1 MTAAPCINKE
11 IENLRKENQDLKNF
25 LFKFDISYPIFN
37 TKILGGTTCD
47 KIFSIPK
54 ELYDNWKLFKINIYH
69 DHFYTTGIEMFYI
82 NSQKEVKSFKFG
94 EGQGIKKSLEF
105 KNNEIIENLII
116 NAGSLI
122 DGITIDT
129 NKGSI
134 FGRIEK
140 VGGTGYFFDIKK
152 ISEIFKK
159 KIELIGFEGNY
170 TKYINQIK
178 AIFKFI

>member
-1 MTAAPCINKE
+1 MIAAPCLNIE

-25 LFKFDISYPIFN
+25 LFKFDISYPIFA
-37 TKILGGTTCD
+37 TKLIGGTKGD

-69 DHFYTTGIEMFYI
+69 DHFCTTGIKMFYI
-82 NSQKEVKSFKFG
+82 NTQKEVKSFKFG

-105 KNNEIIENLII
+105 KKNEVVEKLII
-116 NAGSLI
+116 NAGDLI

-129 NKGSI
+129 NNCSV

-140 VGGTGYFFDIKK
+140 VGGTGHFFDIKK
-152 ISEIFKK
+152 LSEIFKK
-159 KIELIGFEGNY
+159 KLN
-170 TKYINQIK
+170 
-178 AIFKFI
+178 